1 VKKITISRM
10 DMYIIERLNC
20 IYKRTP
26 RSAENTIDKE
36 MNQLEAHVFAEVSRS
51 LAPVAR
57 YR

>member
-1 VKKITISRM
+1 M

-51 LAPVAR
+51 LAPVVR